1 MQHHSMTSLPRL
13 LVIAVALLGIR
24 TAAFGQGASGEVP
37 DPLGLRATGE
47 LFDRYLELE
56 DSDWLLIEAIHD
68 DYLADFETLRNGP
81 IADFLKVGRELRA
94 SNTGMMPSLKQLEG

>member
-1 MQHHSMTSLPRL
+1 MQYHSMTSLPRL

-56 DSDWLLIEAIHD
+56 DSDWLLIEGIIPVLEARSSRP
-68 DYLADFETLRNGP
+68 TLRKSAIGP
-81 IADFLKVGRELRA
+81 FRSVSKSAR
-94 SNTGMMPSLKQLEG
+94 